1 MGVALG
7 SVHSSRPM
15 AGRLQTVLVLAVTA
29 IAIGAVSWYVGQS
42 SNDGITSVD
51 IRAASGITPP
61 AVGRA
66 PTPFT
71 GVDYNGTT
79 ISLSDYAGKPLWL
92 NFGASWCRDC
102 RAEAT
107 DFEATYEKYRPKG
120 LNVLAVFISEPA
132 SDVKAYAGRAGLTF
146 PIVVDPGDKIA
157 SAYSLVGIPM
167 HLLIGRDGLIKMI
180 KIGALSPDDME
191 KAVATILP

>member
-7 SVHSSRPM
+7 SIRGSRPI
-15 AGRLQTVLVLAVTA
+15 AGRLQTVLVLGATIA
-29 IAIGAVSWYVGQS
+29 AIGALTWYIGQS
-42 SNDGITSVD
+42 DDGITSVD

-61 AVGRA
+61 TVGKS

-71 GVDYNGTT
+71 GVAYDGST

-102 RAEAT
+102 RAEAA
-107 DFEATYEKYRPKG
+107 DFEATYEKYRGRG
-120 LNVLAVFISEPA
+120 LNVLAVFISEPPT
-132 SDVKAYAGRAGLTF
+132 DVKAYAQRAGLTF

-157 SAYSLVGIPM
+157 SAYSLVGIPT
-167 HLLIGRDGLIKMI
+167 HILIGSDGTIKDI